1 MSTSRTQRD
10 VVITLVVLLLLV
22 VVINLIARALDSA
35 VGGSEPGG
43 ARGSSYATNGTGLSA
58 YAQLLADYGHPVQRQ
73 RGNLG
78 SRALD
83 PRALLI
89 LTGSDRPEPLR
100 PDELATITTF
110 LDQGGHAVLVEV
122 RAQDV
127 QAITGIAPDVVG
139 GVRDYHEFAPDLG
152 DLRTVRTDGAF
163 SYAPHRDLTV
173 LVSQSDRALLVSTRE
188 NVGDVRLLAEATP
201 LQNAAIGEAD
211 NAAFGLALPA
221 ADQPVVFAEGVHGY
235 GQRSGLAAI
244 PARWKAGLGL
254 LGLAAILFAW
264 SRARRLGP
272 PDRPD
277 RELPPARS
285 RYVDAM
291 ADTLEHTHERA
302 RALAPLGEWA
312 RNRVKVGA
320 GLPPD
325 ADRDAVT
332 AAARRLGLS
341 DAEIVTLW
349 QPPVDDDEV
358 LALGRVATRVTDE
371 RTQR

>member
-1 MSTSRTQRD
+1 MTNRAQRN
-10 VVITLVVLLLLV
+10 VIVTLVVLVLLV

-35 VGGSEPGG
+35 VGGSQPGG
-43 ARGSSYATNGTGLSA
+43 ASGSSYATNGAGLSA

-83 PRALLI
+83 PSDLLI
-89 LTGSDRPEPLR
+89 LSGSERPEPLR

-110 LDQGGHAVLVEV
+110 LDEGGRAVLIEV

-127 QAITGIAPDVVG
+127 QAITGTALDVVG
-139 GVRDYHEFAPDLG
+139 GVRDYHEFAPQLG
-152 DLRTVRTDGAF
+152 DLRTVRTDGRFAY
-163 SYAPHRDLTV
+163 SPHRAVTV
-173 LVSQSDRALLVSTRE
+173 LASQTDRALLVSTRASAGS
-188 NVGDVRLLAEATP
+188 VLLLAEATP
-201 LQNAAIGEAD
+201 LQNAAIGKAD
-211 NAAFGLALPA
+211 NAAFGLALPDP
-221 ADQPVVFAEGVHGY
+221 DQPVVFAEGVHGY
-235 GQRSGLAAI
+235 GQRSGLAAL
-244 PARWKAGLGL
+244 PDRWKAGLVL

-285 RYVDAM
+285 QYVDAM
-291 ADTLEHTHERA
+291 ADTLEHTQDRA

-312 RNRVKVGA
+312 RNRIKVGA

-325 ADRDAVT
+325 ADRDAVA
-332 AAARRLGLS
+332 AAARRMGLS

-358 LALGRVATRVTDE
+358 LSLGRVATRVTDE
-371 RTQR
+371 GA